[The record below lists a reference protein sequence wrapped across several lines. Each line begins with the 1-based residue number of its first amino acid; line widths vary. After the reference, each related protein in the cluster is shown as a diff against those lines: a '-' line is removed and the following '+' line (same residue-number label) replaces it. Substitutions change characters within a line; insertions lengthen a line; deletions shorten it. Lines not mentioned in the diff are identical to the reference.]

1 MRRPLL
7 ALIVLVT
14 ACYDRAERSYENHVD
29 REVDAFEYQ
38 RPIAEV
44 WPEIL
49 AVLTEHGYVL
59 DAPAPVEGRTL
70 MTELKPDATLAGNG
84 ATSGYRVLVRVNRID
99 ASKFRLS
106 IKKQWVTDG
115 DGGEKAEMEPPNS
128 ADREAWMIAWTI
140 AERVQPA
147 QFAEIQARAREASE
161 RGRGCL

>member
-14 ACYDRAERSYENHVD
+14 ACYDRAERSYENQVD
-29 REVDAFEYQ
+29 REVDAFEYH
-38 RPIAEV
+38 RPIGEV

-70 MTELKPDATLAGNG
+70 MTELKPDGALAGDG
-84 ATSGYRVLVRVNRID
+84 ATSGYRVLLRVNRIE
-99 ASKFRLS
+99 ANKFRLS
-106 IKKQWVTDG
+106 IKRQYVS
-115 DGGEKAEMEPPNS
+115 GEQTELEPPNS
-128 ADREAWMIAWTI
+128 ADREQWMIAWTI